1 MKITKLLWTRD
12 NIGHIAKHNII
23 PEEVEDL
30 CFRDEPRIKKGRMK
44 TYNILGQT
52 LSGRYLFEVIAL
64 RRKGVAYVVTAR
76 DMDNKEKKLYRKLV
90 GG

>member
-1 MKITKLLWTRD
+1 
-12 NIGHIAKHNII
+12 
-23 PEEVEDL
+23 
-30 CFRDEPRIKKGRMK
+30 MK

-52 LSGRYLFEVIAL
+52 LSGRYLFVVIAL